1 MVQHLH
7 LFSFPK
13 EPVVMTR
20 VLLADDQTM
29 VRQALAASLTERG
42 IDVVGQVAD
51 GEACV
56 RATGDLQP
64 DISIVEAR
72 LPVLSGIDTC
82 RRITHNEPNTRV
94 LILTNERETSVL
106 TSAFRA
112 GATGYLLKSASV
124 EDLISSLQRVRRG
137 ETVVSKELKP
147 ALLAEARG
155 LMHPNGSANGSDTG
169 GQPGGSGST
178 VTVASTTKRAI
189 SKRESEVLQLI
200 ADGCSTPEVAEQLF
214 ISQKTVKNHLASIY
228 SKLDARDRTQAV
240 LKAVR
245 LGLIDLR

>member
-1 MVQHLH
+1 
-7 LFSFPK
+7 
-13 EPVVMTR
+13 MTR
-20 VLLADDQTM
+20 VMLADDQTM
-29 VRQALAASLTERG
+29 VRQALAAALIERG
-42 IDVVGQVAD
+42 LDVVAQVAD
-51 GEACV
+51 GEATV
-56 RATGDLQP
+56 RAAAELRP
-64 DISIVEAR
+64 DIVVMEAR
-72 LPVLSGIDTC
+72 LPILSGIDAC
-82 RRITHNEPNTRV
+82 RRVTHNDPHLRV
-94 LILTNERETSVL
+94 LMLTNERDTSTL
-106 TSAFRA
+106 TGAFRA

-124 EDLISSLQRVRRG
+124 DDLAMSLQRVRRG

-155 LMHPNGSANGSDTG
+155 MMSQTNGSPGTGQTQVANGSVSSSSPTTA
-169 GQPGGSGST
+169 GSVMAT
-178 VTVASTTKRAI
+178 ATANVRPI

-240 LKAVR
+240 LRAVR

>member
-1 MVQHLH
+1 
-7 LFSFPK
+7 
-13 EPVVMTR
+13 MTR

-29 VRQALAASLTERG
+29 VRQALAAALTERG
-42 IDVVGQVAD
+42 IEVVGQVSD
-51 GEACV
+51 GEACA
-56 RATGDLQP
+56 RAAGDLQP
-64 DISIVEAR
+64 DVVILEAR
-72 LPVLSGIDTC
+72 LPMLSGIDVC
-82 RRITHNEPNTRV
+82 RRVTHNDPSVRV
-94 LILTNERETSVL
+94 LMLTNERETSVL
-106 TSAFRA
+106 TGAFRA

-124 EDLISSLQRVRRG
+124 DDLVSSLQRIRRG

-155 LMHPNGSANGSDTG
+155 LMQTNGSHTAANGSPSASAPIAVAT
-169 GQPGGSGST
+169 ST
-178 VTVASTTKRAI
+178 RTI

>member
-1 MVQHLH
+1 
-7 LFSFPK
+7 
-13 EPVVMTR
+13 MTR
-20 VLLADDQTM
+20 VVLADDQTM
-29 VRQALAASLTERG
+29 VRQALAHALAERS
-42 IDVVGQVAD
+42 IDVAAQLAD

-56 RATGDLQP
+56 RAVADLQP
-64 DISIVEAR
+64 EIAIIEAR
-72 LPVLSGIDTC
+72 LPILSGIDTC
-82 RRITHNEPNTRV
+82 RRITHNQSSTRV

-106 TSAFRA
+106 TGAFRA

-124 EDLISSLQRVRRG
+124 DDLLASLQRVRRG

-155 LMHPNGSANGSDTG
+155 LMHTNGSLTDDHGIGHG
-169 GQPGGSGST
+169 GTSSV
-178 VTVASTTKRAI
+178 VTATTTRSI
-189 SKRESEVLQLI
+189 SKRETEVLQLI

>member
-1 MVQHLH
+1 
-7 LFSFPK
+7 
-13 EPVVMTR
+13 MTR

-29 VRQALAASLTERG
+29 VRQALAHALAERG
-42 IDVVGQVAD
+42 IEVVAQLAD
-51 GEACV
+51 GEDCV
-56 RATGDLQP
+56 RAVADLQP
-64 DISIVEAR
+64 EIAIIEAR
-72 LPVLSGIDTC
+72 LPILSGIDTC
-82 RRITHNEPNTRV
+82 RRITHNEPSTRV

-106 TSAFRA
+106 TGAFRA

-124 EDLISSLQRVRRG
+124 DDLLASLQRVRRG

-155 LMHPNGSANGSDTG
+155 LMHTNGSLGADDHGINGH
-169 GQPGGSGST
+169 GGSSSV
-178 VTVASTTKRAI
+178 VTATTTRSI
-189 SKRESEVLQLI
+189 SKRETEVLQLI

-245 LGLIDLR
+245 MGIIDLR

>member
-1 MVQHLH
+1 
-7 LFSFPK
+7 
-13 EPVVMTR
+13 MTR

-29 VRQALAASLTERG
+29 VRQALAASLAERG

-56 RATGDLQP
+56 RAAADLQP
-64 DISIVEAR
+64 DVVIVEAR
-72 LPVLSGIDTC
+72 LPMLSGVDTC
-82 RRITHNEPNTRV
+82 RRITHNEPGTRV

-106 TSAFRA
+106 TGSFRA
-112 GATGYLLKSASV
+112 GATGYLLKSASI
-124 EDLISSLQRVRRG
+124 EDLIASLQRIRRG

-155 LMHPNGSANGSDTG
+155 LMTTNGSANGSG
-169 GQPGGSGST
+169 APQSVGASLA
-178 VTVASTTKRAI
+178 VATTTRTI

-228 SKLDARDRTQAV
+228 GKLDARDRTQAV

>member
-1 MVQHLH
+1 
-7 LFSFPK
+7 
-13 EPVVMTR
+13 MTR

-29 VRQALAASLTERG
+29 VRQALASALGERG
-42 IDVVGQVAD
+42 VDVVAQLAD

-56 RATGDLQP
+56 RAVADLQP
-64 DISIVEAR
+64 EIAIIEAR
-72 LPVLSGIDTC
+72 LPILSGVDTC
-82 RRITHNEPNTRV
+82 RRITHNEPGTKV

-124 EDLISSLQRVRRG
+124 DDLMASLQRVRRG

-155 LMHPNGSANGSDTG
+155 LMHTTSSVNGSDDHG
-169 GQPGGSGST
+169 INGHGGSSSV
-178 VTVASTTKRAI
+178 VTATTTRSI

-245 LGLIDLR
+245 MGLIDLR

>member
-1 MVQHLH
+1 MIR
-7 LFSFPK
+7 
-13 EPVVMTR
+13 VV
-20 VLLADDQTM
+20 LADDQTM
-29 VRQALAASLTERG
+29 VRQALAHALAERG
-42 IDVVGQVAD
+42 IEVVAQLAD

-56 RATGDLQP
+56 RAVADLQP
-64 DISIVEAR
+64 EIAIIEAR
-72 LPVLSGIDTC
+72 LPILSGIDTC
-82 RRITHNEPNTRV
+82 RRITHNEPSTRV

-106 TSAFRA
+106 TGAFRA

-124 EDLISSLQRVRRG
+124 DDLLASLQRVRRG

-155 LMHPNGSANGSDTG
+155 LMHTNGSPTDDHGINGHG
-169 GQPGGSGST
+169 GASSV
-178 VTVASTTKRAI
+178 VTATTTRSI
-189 SKRESEVLQLI
+189 SKRETEVLQLI

-240 LKAVR
+240 LRAVR
-245 LGLIDLR
+245 MGLIDLR